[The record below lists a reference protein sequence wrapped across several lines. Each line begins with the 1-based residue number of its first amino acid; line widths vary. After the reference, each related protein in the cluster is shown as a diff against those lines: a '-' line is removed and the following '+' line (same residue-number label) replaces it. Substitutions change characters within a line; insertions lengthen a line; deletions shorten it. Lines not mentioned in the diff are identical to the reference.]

1 MNSATI
7 GQATHSSRILIR
19 MGVVILALIA
29 IVAWQLDYLVS
40 LYLENQVT
48 KVGWFINGAVG
59 TLFLSGLIRLIHLF
73 VNYHKEEQA
82 LNDFVRLIRTKDT
95 NHPASSIPPD
105 SIIGQRFKTIEEFY
119 KARTEINHNA
129 LAATLLAEQSS
140 RTSYP
145 KFVNNVLIL
154 TGVFG
159 TIVSLTVA
167 LLGAS
172 TAISDTQSVAGLNV
186 VIHGMST
193 ALSTTMSA
201 IAAYFVFAYF
211 YLKLLDTQSY
221 ILGRVEHLSAT
232 ELIPRYQVSTHAPE
246 QNLSNLLAGLS
257 ETMMQFQSTVKN
269 IDAVNQQQG
278 DTYERMHFLLDE
290 NRRLLDD
297 ISKILRTGFRLR
309 ERKEDPNS

>member
-1 MNSATI
+1 MNSTAI
-7 GQATHSSRILIR
+7 GQATHSSKILIK
-19 MGVVILALIA
+19 MGVVLLVLIA
-29 IVAWQLDYLVS
+29 IIAWQLDYLVS
-40 LYLENQVT
+40 LYLKNQIT
-48 KVGWFINGAVG
+48 KVGWFINGAVAI
-59 TLFLSGLIRLIHLF
+59 LFLSGLIRLINLF

-82 LNDFVRLIRTKDT
+82 LNEFARAIGTKDASRT
-95 NHPASSIPPD
+95 VSSIPTD
-105 SIIGQRFKTIEEFY
+105 SIIGKRFKTIEEFY
-119 KARTEINHNA
+119 QARTEINHNA

-172 TAISDTQSVAGLNV
+172 SAISDTQSVAGLNV

-193 ALSTTMSA
+193 ALSTTMTA
-201 IAAYFVFAYF
+201 IVAYFVFAYF

-257 ETMMQFQSTVKN
+257 ETMSQFQSVVNN
-269 IDAVNQQQG
+269 IDTVNQQQG
-278 DTYERMHFLLDE
+278 EIYERMYFLLDE
-290 NRRLLDD
+290 NRKLLDD
-297 ISKILRTGFRLR
+297 ISKILRAGFRLR
-309 ERKEDPNS
+309 ERNEDINS